1 MFDGSKLKKIRMD
14 KNLSLQQ
21 LSESCGVSIG
31 MLSQIERKKADP
43 TMTTLLKIC
52 KGLDITIA
60 SLLSYQEEAQLV
72 VRKNARKTIMLPN
85 SKVKYQLLSPNSKS
99 NLEMLLIELEPGQE
113 DRQRITHYGEECGFV
128 ISGELTIILGEE
140 EYILQE
146 GDSIQFDSTIPHRFV
161 NHTNETC
168 ISIWAM
174 TPASF

>member
-14 KNLSLQQ
+14 KKLSLQQ
-21 LSESCGVSIG
+21 LSESSGVSIG

-60 SLLSYQEEAQLV
+60 SLLSYQEESQLV
-72 VRKNARKTIMLPN
+72 VRKKARKTIMLPN

-99 NLEMLLIELEPGQE
+99 NLEMLLIELDPGQE

-128 ISGELTIILGEE
+128 IRGQLTIILGEE

-161 NHTNETC
+161 NHTNETS